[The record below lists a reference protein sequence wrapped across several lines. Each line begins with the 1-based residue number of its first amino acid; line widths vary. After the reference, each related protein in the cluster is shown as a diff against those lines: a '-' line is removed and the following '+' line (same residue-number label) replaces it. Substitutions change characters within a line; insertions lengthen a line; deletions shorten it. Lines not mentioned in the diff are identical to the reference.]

1 MPNLYALKPSAT
13 PNYIDITFQFTPRKP
28 GKQVIQLPIWRP
40 GRYQTQNFAKNIPVL
55 KAYTASS
62 GDALNIQKTAS
73 STWELEAFEPVEIRY
88 SYYAHQPDAGGSVLA
103 ADLIYLNF
111 INCLLYV
118 KGREKERCEIQILKP
133 KGWQSVCTFKNGGK
147 YRELVDSPYIAA
159 PAIFQHKWKY
169 KGVKFVIDVVGSRL
183 ALTKKLMEAY
193 EKFTQSQLDWMG
205 HFPVKEY
212 HYMLWVCPNPYYHG
226 VEHTKSTMMV
236 LGPPDRDAY
245 EDLIGLGSHELFHVW
260 NIATIRPV
268 ELFPYAYDREIPFST
283 GWVAEG
289 ITTYL
294 GDWFLYAS
302 GVWTRQEYLA
312 GLLGNLKL
320 HFDRDA
326 HAQQSLEESS
336 IDLWLDGYG
345 SSLPNK
351 RASIYYK
358 GAVVALALDL
368 KLQSKNGSSLREVM
382 HAMNAEFGQLKKGY
396 QKADF
401 IRICEEIYGESLQD
415 FFSAY
420 VETNTDITADLQA
433 ILANSGLEFAFDAQM
448 GWTLADKNAI

>member
-1 MPNLYALKPSAT
+1 MPNLYALKPSAQ
-13 PNYIDITFQFTPRKP
+13 PNYLDITFQFTPRKP

-40 GRYQTQNFAKNIPVL
+40 GRYQAQNFAKNIPVL
-55 KAYTASS
+55 KAISGSS
-62 GDALNIQKTAS
+62 PIEIRKTAS
-73 STWELEAFEPVEIRY
+73 STWELEASGPVEIRY
-88 SYYAHQPDAGGSVLA
+88 SYFANQPDAGGSVVKL
-103 ADLIYLNF
+103 DLLYINF

-118 KGREKERCEIQILKP
+118 KGRENERCEINILKP
-133 KGWQSVCTFKNGGK
+133 DGWQSVCTFKNGGK

-159 PAIFQHKWKY
+159 PAIFQHKWKCN
-169 KGVKFVIDVVGSRL
+169 GVKFAIDVVGSRT
-183 ALTKKLMEAY
+183 ALTKKLIAAY
-193 EKFTQSQLDWMG
+193 EKFTQIQLDWMG
-205 HFPVKEY
+205 AFPVKEY
-212 HYMLWVCPNPYYHG
+212 HYMLWVCPTPYYHG

-236 LGPPDRDAY
+236 MGPPDRDAY

-260 NIATIRPV
+260 NIATIRPK

-283 GWVAEG
+283 GWVVEG

-294 GDWFLYAS
+294 GDWFLYES

-326 HAQQSLEESS
+326 QAQQSLEESS

-345 SSLPNK
+345 TSLPNK

-368 KLQSKNGSSLREVM
+368 KLQAKNVKSLKDVM
-382 HAMNAEFGQLKKGY
+382 LAMNAEFGQLKKGY
-396 QKADF
+396 TKADF

-415 FFSAY
+415 FFRDY
-420 VETNTDITADLQA
+420 VEKSTDITTDLQA
-433 ILANSGLEFAFDAQM
+433 IIAKSGLNFQHDNVK
-448 GWTLADKNAI
+448 GWTLMDNNAI

>member
-1 MPNLYALKPSAT
+1 MRNLYSLKPSAT
-13 PNYIDITFQFTPRKP
+13 PKYLDITFQFTPRKP

-40 GRYQTQNFAKNIPVL
+40 GRYQAQNFAKNIPVL
-55 KAYTASS
+55 KAFS
-62 GDALNIQKTAS
+62 GGVSIPIEKITS
-73 STWELEAFEPVEIRY
+73 STWSLEASQSVEIRY
-88 SYYAHQPDAGGSVLA
+88 SYFANQPDAGGSVV
-103 ADLIYLNF
+103 ADDLLYINF

-118 KGREKERCEIQILKP
+118 KGRENERCEISVFKTA
-133 KGWQSVCTFKNGGK
+133 GWQSVCTFKNGGK

-159 PAIFQHKWKY
+159 PAIFQHKWKCN
-169 KGVKFVIDVVGSRL
+169 GVKFAIDVVGTRQ
-183 ALTKKLMEAY
+183 ALTKKLIDAY
-193 EKFTQSQLDWMG
+193 EKFTQTQLDWMG

-236 LGPPDRDAY
+236 MGPPDRDAY

-260 NIATIRPV
+260 NIATIRPK
-268 ELFPYAYDREIPFST
+268 ELFPYAYHQETPFST
-283 GWVAEG
+283 GWVVEG

-294 GDWFLYAS
+294 GDWFLYES

-326 HAQQSLEESS
+326 NAQQSLEESS

-345 SSLPNK
+345 TSLPNK
-351 RASIYYK
+351 RVSIYYK

-368 KLQSKNGSSLREVM
+368 KLQLKNGKSLRDVM
-382 HAMNAEFGQLKKGY
+382 QAMNAEFGQLKKGY
-396 QKADF
+396 SKADF
-401 IRICEEIYGESLQD
+401 IRVCEAIYGESLQD
-415 FFSAY
+415 FFQNY
-420 VETNTDITADLQA
+420 VEKSTDITTDLQE
-433 ILANSGLEFAFDAQM
+433 IISKSGLKFAYDDLV
-448 GWTLADKNAI
+448 GWTLINYNAI